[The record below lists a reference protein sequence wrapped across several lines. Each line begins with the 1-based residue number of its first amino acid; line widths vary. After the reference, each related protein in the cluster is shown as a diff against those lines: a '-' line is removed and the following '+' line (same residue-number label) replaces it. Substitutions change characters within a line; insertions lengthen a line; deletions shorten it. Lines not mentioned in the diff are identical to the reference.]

1 MKNKTLINLIA
12 MIFFGML
19 ALTVFAEDKAKAEKK
34 AIDDKDEIVLQDG
47 KVLKKPYIISRT
59 PTGLNVGHESGVIFI
74 PFSEMSEKRQKQYN
88 YNPEKAKAYKKRIAQ
103 AQQRRKERIVQAN
116 QKKSDNGFFAY
127 EEESFPEQSTGTQLE
142 NELASLLKR
151 QAQLKREYSQVSAGR
166 VTPQSGHSDG
176 AYFSYRG
183 GKVYR
188 KTRKSY
194 TEKETKNFMDKRR
207 RLKEIN
213 GEMQKV
219 SRRINT
225 VRNLIQREKVK
236 GIKVG
241 RTLR

>member
-116 QKKSDNGFFAY
+116 QK
-127 EEESFPEQSTGTQLE
+127 
-142 NELASLLKR
+142 
-151 QAQLKREYSQVSAGR
+151 
-166 VTPQSGHSDG
+166 
-176 AYFSYRG
+176 
-183 GKVYR
+183 
-188 KTRKSY
+188 
-194 TEKETKNFMDKRR
+194 
-207 RLKEIN
+207 
-213 GEMQKV
+213 
-219 SRRINT
+219 
-225 VRNLIQREKVK
+225 NLITAFSLTKRKAFPNNPPELSWKTSWLRCSRDKLNLKGNTPRLARDGLPLKAGIAMVLIFPIAEERSTARRERAILKK
-236 GIKVG
+236 KLKISWIKEG
-241 RTLR
+241 A